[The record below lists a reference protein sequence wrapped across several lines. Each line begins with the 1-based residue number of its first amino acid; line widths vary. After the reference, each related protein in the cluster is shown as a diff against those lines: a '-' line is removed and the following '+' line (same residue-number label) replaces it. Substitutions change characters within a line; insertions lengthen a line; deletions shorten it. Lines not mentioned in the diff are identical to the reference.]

1 MQKEL
6 SNFGDHAE
14 VTMQANASI
23 PEGMGVHGYYHV
35 ECRDADGNLKWNEE
49 FPNLVVAVGKQLML
63 DTLLRT
69 SGTYTTVGP
78 FLGLINNS
86 TTYAAADTMTS
97 KTWTELTTYTVGGSA
112 VRGTA
117 VFAASSS
124 SGTTAISS
132 SCTVPLTGYL
142 FATRSIPSVITH
154 LATPCVTLFVILP
167 AYSLIESSPYVHC
180 ALPLSSLVR
189 LRSGYSRLMPE
200 GRMICPFLKVKHL

>member
-1 MQKEL
+1 MHKEIQG
-6 SNFGDHAE
+6 FGDNA
-14 VTMQANASI
+14 VATLQANAVI
-23 PEGMGVHGYYHV
+23 PEGMGVDGQYIV
-35 ECRDADGNLKWNEE
+35 ECRDAAGNLKWEEE

-86 TTYAAADTMTS
+86 TTFAAADTMTS

-124 SGTTAISS
+124 SGTTPSNVTTSSATAITYTMTGSATVYGCFLVTGSGAVSTISS
-132 SCTVPLTGYL
+132 TAGTLYSEGNFSTSKTVTSGDTVTVTYSTT
-142 FATRSIPSVITH
+142 ATS
-154 LATPCVTLFVILP
+154 
-167 AYSLIESSPYVHC
+167 
-180 ALPLSSLVR
+180 
-189 LRSGYSRLMPE
+189 
-200 GRMICPFLKVKHL
+200 